1 VDIDWS
7 RLSFAFESP
16 GLMLWL
22 ALASVVMIVGSA
34 LCALW
39 AVKRLPEDYLIR
51 DEPTPSRAPGARFRK
66 VAKNALGV
74 ALLIVGLLLLVLP
87 GQGLL
92 TLIAAVSLLDFPGK
106 RQLERR
112 LMSRPKVLHALNR
125 FRQRAG
131 RSPLRSP

>member
-1 VDIDWS
+1 MDIDWS

-16 GLMLWL
+16 GLMLGL
-22 ALASVVMIVGSA
+22 AVASVVMIVGSIF
-34 LCALW
+34 CALW

-51 DEPTPSRAPGARFRK
+51 DEPPASPASGARLRK
-66 VAKNALGV
+66 VAKNALGF
-74 ALLIVGLLLLVLP
+74 ALLVIGLLLLVLP

-106 RQLERR
+106 KQLERR

-131 RSPLRSP
+131 RPPLCSP